1 MTDPTETEQPR
12 TLKVITCIN
21 RRHPSRSCY
30 LLVEDDHDAKIAHRQ
45 WHVDQENDREALRGA
60 VKARDEAIAL
70 LRQEIAGYRR
80 DVNGYT
86 EEVAGFHGEVQRVET
101 PTVPPA
107 LQINRDGYDDDELED
122 EPDTLAPENPWP
134 IQRVP
139 DALAETDEHGRPTAV
154 ATGPTYPDGDD
165 DDDGDDD
172 PHSVVRPA
180 SASPEW
186 AR

>member
-1 MTDPTETEQPR
+1 MTDTTETEQPR
-12 TLKVITCIN
+12 TLMVITCIN

-80 DVNGYT
+80 DVNSYT
-86 EEVAGFHGEVQRVET
+86 EEVAGFHGEVSRVET
-101 PTVPPA
+101 PTIPPA

-122 EPDTLAPENPWP
+122 EPDAPAPVND
-134 IQRVP
+134 P
-139 DALAETDEHGRPTAV
+139 DFHRALAEADERGRPTAV
-154 ATGPTYPDGDD
+154 VPVPADQDGVDE
-165 DDDGDDD
+165 DDD

-180 SASPEW
+180 SSSPEW